1 MPRST
6 LPDEIQPQPLP
17 VPRRGRERERT
28 SGEREASV
36 GTISQKHP
44 VSDMLYLEPV
54 RILSYL
60 SSGEPCV
67 SSFNLEDLS
76 SPSRHWKPIRGT
88 NQTLET

>member
-6 LPDEIQPQPLP
+6 LPNETQPQPLP
-17 VPRRGRERERT
+17 VPRREKKKKKT
-28 SGEREASV
+28 TKGEREATV

-60 SSGEPCV
+60 SSGHVV
-67 SSFNLEDLS
+67 SPVYLASA
-76 SPSRHWKPIRGT
+76 
-88 NQTLET
+88 